1 MAPPTFEIPLQG
13 NDAASH
19 RSTGTL
25 HLYGTAT
32 GKGILI
38 GLLSAL
44 GSAIVV
50 FVILSIVFFFRYTQQ
65 GRIFLDRIGRP
76 GEFDDEAAFAKEEEE
91 ALERMND
98 GERLEYLRAK
108 GKFLHSAPTSVYHL
122 PEFK

>member
-1 MAPPTFEIPLQG
+1 MAPPTFEIPLQSS
-13 NDAASH
+13 DAASG
-19 RSTGTL
+19 RPSDS
-25 HLYGTAT
+25 LYIYGSAT

-108 GKFLHSAPTSVYHL
+108 GKLLYQVPTCIYRL
-122 PEFK
+122 RGFK